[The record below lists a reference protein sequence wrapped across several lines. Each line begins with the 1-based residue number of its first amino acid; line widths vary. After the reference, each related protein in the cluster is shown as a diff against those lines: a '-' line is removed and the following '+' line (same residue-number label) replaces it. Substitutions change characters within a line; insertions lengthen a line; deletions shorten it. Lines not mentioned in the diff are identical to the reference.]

1 MQCILIVVLAVL
13 ATVIAECPNG
23 CSGHGS
29 CGTYDQCSCFKGFQS
44 ADCSEQIC
52 QFAKS
57 WADIP
62 KGDLNANNDVSG
74 PGCDG
79 SWGSS
84 CDYQVVENSD
94 MYGKLGTT
102 EQFPQFK
109 NGLGYIIPESG
120 HELAECASKG
130 ICDRGTGTCECFEGY
145 EGSACQFSSCPSVDG
160 AVCSGHGVC
169 KSALQVS
176 NGFYQLWDKEAQM
189 GCECDS
195 GYEGFDCSER
205 KCKKGS
211 DPLSFEGARF
221 GQRDNHTF
229 IIYTPS
235 RDTNDNK
242 YDDLDVVGTYKIA
255 LTDDNQ
261 KYWETDDI
269 PIHSTCDT
277 ITQKIRAIPSPSFSK
292 IEIRCWRSQDT
303 RGYIK
308 ENTNT
313 WPTSVTTRAGQAT
326 TGIRD
331 ENAGSFI
338 HPGTTE
344 ILDTNRWDSE
354 KFILSFGRQS
364 TQMPPKIIKHD
375 NDQRPTLYANYP
387 DVKVYAKVY
396 ANGHTSYDVDIFPV
410 ACKDVYIQFDKS
422 QNTTNGYVVL
432 KFGTFVNGVFTEDDV
447 THKKFKKCLGDADGD
462 WENNYRRSNFEKN
475 DDIVNFD
482 DGTIINPHVFMLYE
496 ATQYFCTNYNPY
508 PYALYDR
515 DLTGCEE
522 PDVFHVPQTLVC
534 PDTWNA
540 DDIANNG
547 YFVEKK
553 CANRNPSG
561 IMTVALYSNKTDS
574 DLHSGEFRVYNWIA
588 KGYDSDTTFI
598 PFTSDGIF
606 QNVDKRAV
614 AVGQIG
620 NDVGSQYTSVFHTMA
635 ELDYVKEFDGD
646 ISCEGLNSNVD
657 LDITSTGSAARQCLV
672 NGDKI
677 FFYAFPHWSF
687 DNDVNRDFNNGD
699 NSITPAMSKR
709 IVDCNAA
716 LTNLLTVKNV
726 AKFPNSDIGVDG
738 RPAVLQNNMTQ
749 FFIETVEATN
759 ARMQMGNASYLNYNA
774 AGQLYG
780 NTDQTLPDCAMYIY
794 KYIAN
799 KTATPSG
806 GYEVTQPCSG
816 RGLCDSTTGTCNCF
830 SGYSNDN
837 CDKIN
842 NFAV

>member
-62 KGDLNANNDVSG
+62 KGDLNANNVVSG
-74 PGCDG
+74 PGCDQSSGG
-79 SWGSS
+79 SFLGWGSS
-84 CDYQVVENSD
+84 CDTQVVENSD

-102 EQFPQFK
+102 ESFPQFK

-176 NGFYQLWDKEAQM
+176 NGFYQLWDKDAQM

-205 KCKKGS
+205 KCKMGS

-221 GQRDNHTF
+221 GQVENHTF
-229 IIYTPS
+229 IFYTPS
-235 RDTNDNK
+235 NDTVNNK
-242 YDDLDVVGTYKIA
+242 YYFDLDIVGTYKIA
-255 LTDDNQ
+255 LTDDYQ

-269 PIHSTCDT
+269 PIHSNCDT

-292 IEIRCWRSQDT
+292 IEIRCWRSPDT
-303 RGYIK
+303 RGAYK
-308 ENTNT
+308 EENGQ
-313 WPTSVTTRAGQAT
+313 WPTGDNKQGQTT

-331 ENAGSFI
+331 ETADTSFI
-338 HPGTTE
+338 YSGTTE

-354 KFILSFGRQS
+354 KFILSLGRQS
-364 TQMPPKIIKHD
+364 TQMPPKIITHD

-396 ANGHTSYDVDIFPV
+396 ANGHTSYDVDIFPEE
-410 ACKDVYIQFDKS
+410 CKDVYIRFDKS
-422 QNTTNGYVVL
+422 EANVYGYIVL

-447 THKKFKKCLGDADGD
+447 THKKFKQCLGDADGD
-462 WENNYRRSNFEKN
+462 WENNYRRADKEKN
-475 DDIVNFD
+475 DDIINFD
-482 DGTIINPHVFMLYE
+482 DGDAMNPHVFMLYE
-496 ATQYFCTNYNPY
+496 VTQYYCTNYNPY

-515 DLTGCEE
+515 DLSGCTE
-522 PDVFHVPQTLVC
+522 PDEFHVPQTLMC

-547 YFVEKK
+547 YFINGQ
-553 CANRNPSG
+553 CANKNPSG
-561 IMTVALYSNKTDS
+561 LLTVALYANHTDS
-574 DLHSGEFRVYNWIA
+574 DAHNGEFRVYNWIG
-588 KGYDSDTTFI
+588 KGYDSTTTFV
-598 PFTSDGIF
+598 PFTSNGIF
-606 QNVDKRAV
+606 QNVDKRAI

-620 NDVGSQYTSVFHTMA
+620 KDVGSQFTNIIHTIA
-635 ELDYVKEFDGD
+635 DYRKDVGSFEGD

-657 LDITSTGSAARQCLV
+657 LDITSTGMAARQCLV

-677 FFYAFPHWSF
+677 FFYAFPALF
-687 DNDVNRDFNNGD
+687 LNRDYNNDVTAAESR
-699 NSITPAMSKR
+699 R

-759 ARMQMGNASYLNYNA
+759 ARMQLGEPNILPFD
-774 AGQLYG
+774 
-780 NTDQTLPDCAMYIY
+780 TDNLPETLPDCAMFIY

-799 KTATPSG
+799 TTATPSG
-806 GYEVTQPCSG
+806 GYKVTQPCSG

-830 SGYSNDN
+830 PGYSNEN